1 MHGGGRTDSQ
11 MRSRLCI
18 QLCRRAP
25 RPSLPLSLSLSL
37 FPRILQF
44 SSSFS
49 SSSFLLL

>member
-25 RPSLPLSLSLSL
+25 RPSLPLSLSFLSPL
-37 FPRILQF
+37 
-44 SSSFS
+44 SSLS
-49 SSSFLLL
+49 SLLSPLSPM

>member
-25 RPSLPLSLSLSL
+25 RPSLSLSLSVRVAV
-37 FPRILQF
+37 FFGESFSFQF
-44 SSSFS
+44 SGR
-49 SSSFLLL
+49 